1 MGRVIGQ
8 LAFARAVRLQPFGL
22 CCQISDPSVER
33 VAFGAQG
40 GELVSCLIRLVARG
54 DGSDAEIP

>member
-1 MGRVIGQ
+1 MGGVIGQ
-8 LAFARAVRLQPFGL
+8 FAFARAIRLQPFGL
-22 CCQISDPSVER
+22 RCQISDPPVER
-33 VAFGAQG
+33 LSFGAQG